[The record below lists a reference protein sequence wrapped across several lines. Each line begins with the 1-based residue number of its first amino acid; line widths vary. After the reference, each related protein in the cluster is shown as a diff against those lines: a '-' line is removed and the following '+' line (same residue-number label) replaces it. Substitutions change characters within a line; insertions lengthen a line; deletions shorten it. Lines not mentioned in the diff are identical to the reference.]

1 MRDGNKSRL
10 QTIRL
15 ILAAIKQQEVD
26 TRKDVSDD
34 DVTNILTKMQKQ
46 RRESIAQFKKA
57 ERQDLIDKETLEL
70 EIIKDYLPEALTDTE
85 IEELI
90 SSALSESGASSI
102 KDMGKVMGIL
112 KPKLSG
118 RADMGIVSTKIKSK
132 LSS

>member
-1 MRDGNKSRL
+1 M
-10 QTIRL
+10 
-15 ILAAIKQQEVD
+15 
-26 TRKDVSDD
+26 
-34 DVTNILTKMQKQ
+34 
-46 RRESIAQFKKA
+46 
-57 ERQDLIDKETLEL
+57 IDKETLEL